1 MRRLHP
7 FNLQHTTTTTT
18 TGVLILWLSAFTVA
32 QAAEDCGGQSTGLA
46 FHLANRFLV
55 DEDDYDENGKCDCDE
70 RRAAEDLINYIVGKV
85 ALFDL
90 LPS

>member
-1 MRRLHP
+1 MARLRPLHLHP
-7 FNLQHTTTTTT
+7 AT
-18 TGVLILWLSAFTVA
+18 TGVIHLLWLGAT
-32 QAAEDCGGQSTGLA
+32 AAGDDCGVQSTGLA

-55 DEDDYDENGKCDCDE
+55 DEDDYDESGKCDCDE

>member
-1 MRRLHP
+1 MARLRPLHLHP
-7 FNLQHTTTTTT
+7 AT
-18 TGVLILWLSAFTVA
+18 TGVIYLLWLGAT
-32 QAAEDCGGQSTGLA
+32 AAGDDCGVQSTGLA

-55 DEDDYDENGKCDCDE
+55 DEDDYDESGKCDCDE